1 MAKKAPR
8 QIYRITFVCRK
19 SNNTLT
25 TVEEVKTP
33 SFKCPLC
40 KRTLLYLPEE
50 RRLTSHGEP
59 KPGKD
64 SKAPPPEHELRRVT
78 EVGKV

>member
-1 MAKKAPR
+1 MAKQKTR
-8 QIYRITFVCRK
+8 QVYRITFVCHK

-40 KRTLLYLPEE
+40 KRTVVYLPEE

-59 KPGKD
+59 APGKD
-64 SKAPPPEHELRRVT
+64 PKAPLPEHELRRVT
-78 EVGKV
+78 EVGKA